1 MLPLASPGLIAAAMF
16 NFITLWNEY
25 LLALVLLT
33 DPDLS
38 TLSLGMYNLKTTMT
52 YTADWAA
59 LFAGVVI
66 MMVPSLVIYLLLQRF
81 IIEGLTLGAVKG

>member
-1 MLPLASPGLIAAAMF
+1 
-16 NFITLWNEY
+16 
-25 LLALVLLT
+25 
-33 DPDLS
+33 
-38 TLSLGMYNLKTTMT
+38 MYNLKTTMT